1 MVEIVTQDI
10 SRYGLHRLHLV
21 SSQPIDL
28 EEQVNKFVGRGEL
41 KAWFAYKDEEEDE
54 ERRHHLRLYWR
65 ALDQPVSPVAGSMHA
80 SVRQKSGSMS
90 RDNQV
95 NGVGHIGPSIRGGGP
110 ICHGLR
116 VNEQNNP
123 AK

>member
-1 MVEIVTQDI
+1 MVEIVMQDI

-54 ERRHHLRLYWR
+54 EEDEEPRHHLRLYWR
-65 ALDQPVSPVAGSMHA
+65 VLDQPVSPVASPMQA
-80 SVRQKSGSMS
+80 SAQAGARSNVS
-90 RDNQV
+90 R
-95 NGVGHIGPSIRGGGP
+95 
-110 ICHGLR
+110 
-116 VNEQNNP
+116 
-123 AK
+123 